1 MESLVLVGGVG
12 SRLRGVI
19 GSDLPKPMAP
29 IGGRPFLAWLLD
41 QLRDAGCRDVWL
53 LTGHRGEVIEQFVG
67 DGAAWGLRVRYSREP
82 EPLGTAGALRH
93 ALPGL
98 STDTCLVM
106 NGDSYLAAPL
116 PRLLGSHAR
125 FRPVLTMA
133 LARVADTRR
142 YGSVELG
149 AADLVTAFREKE
161 AGPMPRPGLI
171 NAGVLV
177 METALL
183 GSIPTGRPVS
193 LEQEVL
199 PTLVDGRVRGEVFD
213 VPFVD
218 IGVPESYAALDADPG
233 AVLPP
238 AGAMRP

>member
-1 MESLVLVGGVG
+1 MESLVLVGGAG

-19 GSDLPKPMAP
+19 GTELPKPMAP

-53 LTGHRGEVIEQFVG
+53 LTGHRGDVIEGYVG
-67 DGAAWGLRVRYSREP
+67 RGDAWGLRVRYSQEP
-82 EPLGTAGALRH
+82 APLGTGGALRH

-98 STDTCLVM
+98 SGETCLVM

-116 PRLLGSHAR
+116 PVLMEAHAR
-125 FRPVLTMA
+125 SRPLITMA

-149 AADLVTAFREKE
+149 LDGTVGAFREKD
-161 AGPMPRPGLI
+161 AAAAPRPGLI
-171 NAGVLV
+171 NAGILV
-177 METALL
+177 MDTAVLAT
-183 GSIPTGRPVS
+183 IPSARPVS
-193 LEQEVL
+193 LEQDVL
-199 PTLVDGRVRGEVFD
+199 PGLMDGRVRGEVFD

-218 IGVPESYAALDADPG
+218 IGVPESYAALGADPDS
-233 AVLPP
+233 VLPP
-238 AGAMRP
+238 AG